1 MIHTCWRRSCLTALV
16 IATALA
22 CASSPSVP
30 ATPAAAIAAPTPLL
44 AAADH
49 YFMSGDARL
58 RYRDIGQGDPVI
70 LVHGLTRSLAD
81 WTGVADTLARDHRV
95 IALDVRGF
103 GKSTRFSDPARLGS
117 QMAADIVRL
126 LDHLDIP
133 RAHLAG
139 HSMGASIAAKV
150 ATLHPDR
157 VRSVTLLAGAF
168 SEDTTAFAK
177 DEAGF
182 AADVEQ
188 GRGMTRFLRWL
199 FPAYPDSVIAAFN
212 AEAMST
218 NDPGTIGAALRS
230 VGALMVLP
238 HAAHRVRAPAL
249 VVVGAGDP
257 LLPQSRWLASWWPGA
272 QLLEIPDADHIAVL
286 YHPKVLSAMR
296 SLMRV
301 TGSQ

>member
-1 MIHTCWRRSCLTALV
+1 MMHAPWLRSCLTALAL
-16 IATALA
+16 ATSVA

-30 ATPAAAIAAPTPLL
+30 ATPAAALSTPTPLL
-44 AAADH
+44 AATDH
-49 YFMSGDARL
+49 YFVSGDARL

-70 LVHGLTRSLAD
+70 LLHGLTRSLAD

-126 LDHLDIP
+126 LDHLGIP

-157 VRSVTLLAGAF
+157 VRSVTLMAGPF
-168 SEDTTAFAK
+168 FEDTTVFAK
-177 DEAGF
+177 DEGGF

-188 GRGMTRFLRWL
+188 GRGMTRFLRWI

-212 AEAMST
+212 AEGLST
-218 NDPGTIGAALRS
+218 NDPATIGAGMRS
-230 VGALMVLP
+230 MDALMVLP
-238 HAAHRVRAPAL
+238 SAAHRIRAPAL

-257 LLPQSRWLASWWPGA
+257 LVPQSRWLASWWPGA
-272 QLLEIPDADHIAVL
+272 QLLEIPDADHITVL

-301 TGSQ
+301 TASR

>member
-1 MIHTCWRRSCLTALV
+1 MIHAPWLRSCLTALAL
-16 IATALA
+16 ATAVA

-30 ATPAAAIAAPTPLL
+30 ATPPAAIAAPTSLL
-44 AAADH
+44 AATDH
-49 YFMSGDARL
+49 YFVSGDARL

-70 LVHGLTRSLAD
+70 LLHGLTRSLAD

-117 QMAADIVRL
+117 QMAADVVRL
-126 LDHLDIP
+126 LDHLRIP

-139 HSMGASIAAKV
+139 HSMGAGIAAKV

-157 VRSVTLLAGAF
+157 VRSVALLAGPF
-168 SEDTTAFAK
+168 FDDTTALAK
-177 DEAGF
+177 DEGGF

-212 AEAMST
+212 AEGLST
-218 NDPGTIGAALRS
+218 NDPATIGAAMRS
-230 VGALMVLP
+230 MGALAVLP
-238 HAAHRVRAPAL
+238 HTADRIRAPAL

-257 LLPQSRWLASWWPGA
+257 LVPQSRWLASWWPGA
-272 QLLEIPDADHIAVL
+272 QLLEIPDADHITVL

-301 TGSQ
+301 TASQ

>member
-1 MIHTCWRRSCLTALV
+1 MIHTRRQRSCLTALV
-16 IATALA
+16 IAAALA

-30 ATPAAAIAAPTPLL
+30 ATPPAAIAAPTPLL

-58 RYRDIGQGDPVI
+58 RYRDIGQGEPVI
-70 LVHGLTRSLAD
+70 LLHGLTRSLAD
-81 WTGVADTLARDHRV
+81 WTGFADTLARDHRV

-177 DEAGF
+177 DEGGF

-199 FPAYPDSVIAAFN
+199 FPAYPDSVITTFN
-212 AEAMST
+212 AEALSM
-218 NDPGTIGAALRS
+218 NDPATIGAAMRS

-272 QLLEIPDADHIAVL
+272 QLLEIPDADHITVL

>member
-1 MIHTCWRRSCLTALV
+1 MIHGPWLRPCLTALAL
-16 IATALA
+16 ATAVA

-30 ATPAAAIAAPTPLL
+30 ATPPAALAAPTPLL
-44 AAADH
+44 AATDH
-49 YFMSGDARL
+49 YFVSGDARL

-70 LVHGLTRSLAD
+70 LLHGLTRSLAD

-117 QMAADIVRL
+117 QMAADVVRL
-126 LDHLDIP
+126 LDHLRIP

-157 VRSVTLLAGAF
+157 VRSVALLAGPF
-168 SEDTTAFAK
+168 FEDTTNFGR
-177 DEAGF
+177 DQSGF

-188 GRGMTRFLRWL
+188 GRGMTRFLRMV

-212 AEAMST
+212 AEGLST
-218 NDPGTIGAALRS
+218 NDPATIGAAMRS
-230 VGALMVLP
+230 MDALMVLP
-238 HAAHRVRAPAL
+238 SVAHRVRAPAL
-249 VVVGAGDP
+249 VVVGARDP
-257 LLPQSRWLASWWPGA
+257 LVPQSRWLASWWPGA
-272 QLLEIPDADHIAVL
+272 QLLEIPDADHSTVL
-286 YHPKVLSAMR
+286 NHPKVLSAMR

-301 TGSQ
+301 TASQ